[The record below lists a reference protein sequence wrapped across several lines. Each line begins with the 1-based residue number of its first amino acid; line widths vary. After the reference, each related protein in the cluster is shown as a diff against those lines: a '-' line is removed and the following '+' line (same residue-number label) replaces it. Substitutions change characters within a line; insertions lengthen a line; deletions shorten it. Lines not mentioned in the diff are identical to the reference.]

1 MIQRKQTVFLLLA
14 LIATV
19 VSLCL
24 PLGRWELPGMGV
36 EPTLYNLASVD
47 ANGAYDFSYCYLF
60 LLLALSSVL
69 SLVTIFLFRNRK
81 LQMTLC
87 KVNLASIVLWYAA
100 FVFFVVF
107 GSEMPFHQ
115 QFAAYLP
122 FVAAV
127 FVWLAH
133 RGVVADE
140 KLVRA
145 ADRIR

>member
-1 MIQRKQTVFLLLA
+1 MIQRKQSIFLFIAFILA
-14 LIATV
+14 VICI
-19 VSLCL
+19 SQ
-24 PLGRWELPGMGV
+24 PLGHWELPGMGI
-36 EPTLYNLASVD
+36 EPVLYNIASID
-47 ANGAYDFSYCYLF
+47 ANGEYHFSYCYLF
-60 LLLALSSVL
+60 LLLTLSGAL
-69 SLVTIFLFRNRK
+69 SLVTIFLFKNRK

-87 KVNLASIVLWYAA
+87 KCNLASIVLWYAA

-107 GSEMPFHQ
+107 RSEQPFHQ
-115 QFAAYLP
+115 GFAAYLP

-133 RGVVADE
+133 RGIVSDE